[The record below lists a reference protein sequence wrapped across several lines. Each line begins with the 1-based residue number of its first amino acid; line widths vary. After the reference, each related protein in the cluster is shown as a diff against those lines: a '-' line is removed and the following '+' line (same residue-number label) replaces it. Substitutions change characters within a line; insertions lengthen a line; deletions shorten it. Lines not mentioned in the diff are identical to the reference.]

1 MPRPPGRARAPGP
14 LDDLEGAPPPPT
26 LSLGARRAR
35 SSPRRVVAAGSSA
48 HMDAKVKRLAH
59 RRVPD
64 PHEADP
70 VPHARTWEPP
80 VATIRFSTN
89 RDVAASATDAVAW
102 RNVPIISGD
111 DR

>member
-70 VPHARTWEPP
+70 VPHDSNLGIAGGDHPILYEP
-80 VATIRFSTN
+80 R
-89 RDVAASATDAVAW
+89 R
-102 RNVPIISGD
+102 SGVG
-111 DR
+111 DRRK